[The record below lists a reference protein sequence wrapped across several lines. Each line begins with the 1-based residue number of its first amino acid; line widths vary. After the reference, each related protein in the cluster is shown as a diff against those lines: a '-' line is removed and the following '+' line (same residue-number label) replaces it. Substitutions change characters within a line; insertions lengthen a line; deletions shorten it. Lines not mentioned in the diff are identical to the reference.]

1 MISLIVINRTFA
13 ITFGIGL
20 LLVASLVAFVLHQQR
35 GAHLEWRG
43 SVLKVRTAQIDETS
57 TLMIIDFRL
66 SNPAAYPIIVRTI
79 DLEMQAADGTVAN
92 GVPIAASDA
101 DRMFSY
107 YKLLGPQYNPVM
119 REQDSVAPGASLD
132 RMTAFRL
139 AAPFADVERR
149 KGITLRLGDS
159 SGRVSADL
167 SAH

>member
-1 MISLIVINRTFA
+1 MISVIVINRTFA

-20 LLVASLVAFVLHQQR
+20 LLVAGLVALVLHQQR

-43 SVLKVRTAQIDETS
+43 SILKVRTAQMDETS
-57 TLMIIDFRL
+57 TLLVVDFRL
-66 SNPAAYPIIVRTI
+66 SNPAAYPTVVRTI
-79 DLEMQAADGTVAN
+79 NLELQAADGTVAE

-119 REQDSVAPGASLD
+119 REQDRVASGASLD

-139 AAPFADVERR
+139 AVPFADVEHR

-159 SGRVSADL
+159 SGRVSAEL

>member
-35 GAHLEWRG
+35 GAHLELRG
-43 SVLKVRTAQIDETS
+43 SVLKVRTAQLDETS
-57 TLMIIDFRL
+57 TLMILDFRL
-66 SNPAAYPIIVRTI
+66 SNPAAYPIVIRTI
-79 DLEMQAADGTVAN
+79 ELEMQAADGTVAG
-92 GVPIAASDA
+92 GVPIAAADA
-101 DRMFSY
+101 GRMFGY

-139 AAPFADVERR
+139 PVPFADVERR
-149 KGITLRLGDS
+149 KGVTLRLADS
-159 SGRVSADL
+159 TGRVSADL